1 MEYRVV
7 YRLTRSQTDELH
19 RLYRREWWSAERT
32 REEVERM
39 LEHTDL
45 VVGIIDPEERLAG
58 FARVLTDR
66 VFKAEI
72 YDVIV
77 EESHRGRG
85 LGRQLLKEIFAHPML
100 REVRQFN
107 LQCLEE
113 RKAFYKEMG
122 FEDLRSRL
130 VYMRKENSIRRSI
143 SMVI

>member
-7 YRLTRSQTDELH
+7 YRLTRRQTDELH
-19 RLYRREWWSAERT
+19 RLYRREWWSTERT

-45 VVGIIDPEERLAG
+45 VVGIIDREERLAG

-77 EESHRGRG
+77 EESHRRRG
-85 LGRQLLKEIFAHPML
+85 LGRRLLEEIFTHPML

-113 RKAFYKEMG
+113 MKTFYTEMG

-130 VYMRKENSIRRSI
+130 VYMRKEA
-143 SMVI
+143 

>member
-7 YRLTRSQTDELH
+7 YRLTRRQTDELH
-19 RLYRREWWSAERT
+19 RLYRSEWWSTERT

-45 VVGIIDPEERLAG
+45 VVGIVDPEERLAG

-66 VFKAEI
+66 VFKAVI

-85 LGRQLLKEIFAHPML
+85 LGRRLLEEIFAHPML

-113 RKAFYKEMG
+113 MKAFYKEMG

-130 VYMRKENSIRRSI
+130 VYMRKEA
-143 SMVI
+143 